1 MTDTATATGPWRT
14 GIHAVLYAL
23 FDDSEAV
30 DHAAMVRQV
39 DHVVAGGVA
48 GVTVLGLA
56 TEVGKLSFQERCR
69 VIDTVSAALA
79 GRLAFSVTIAGN
91 SVAEQRALLQVAGAA
106 GADWV
111 ILQPPVVGSYGPG
124 VYIDFLSRVAEATDL
139 PVAIQNAPQ
148 YLGRSL
154 SPEDIA
160 LLRGRCA
167 RLVGVKAE
175 DGALGLAALASAAPD
190 LALIGGRGGLEF
202 TDALRLGVTSFVL
215 APDVAP
221 RAARLLGLWTA
232 GQMAEAE
239 ALYGQSLP
247 AIVFAM
253 QSLEHLITYGK
264 RIYGHHAG
272 EVIHDR
278 APCLPPTPEGMALAA
293 HWAGVLAE
301 PA

>member
-1 MTDTATATGPWRT
+1 MAETEARPWQT

-23 FDDSEAV
+23 FDAAEVV
-30 DHAAMVRQV
+30 DHGAMARQV
-39 DHVVAGGVA
+39 DHVLSHGVA
-48 GVTVLGLA
+48 GVTILGLA
-56 TEVGKLSFQERCR
+56 TEVGKLSSEERCR
-69 VIDTVSAALA
+69 VIDTVSRAVA
-79 GRLAFSVTIAGN
+79 GRAAFSVTIAGN
-91 SVAEQRALLQVAGAA
+91 SVAEQRALVQVAEAA
-106 GADWV
+106 GADWL
-111 ILQPPVVGSYGPG
+111 ILQPPMVGSYGPG

-148 YLGRSL
+148 YLGRAL

-160 LLRGRCA
+160 LLRSRSA

-175 DGALGLAALASAAPD
+175 DGALGLAALARAAPD

-202 TDALRLGVTSFVL
+202 TDALRLGVRSFVL

-221 RAARLLGLWTA
+221 RAARLLALWHA
-232 GQMAEAE
+232 GKEAQAE

-264 RIYGHHAG
+264 RIYGLHAG
-272 EVIHDR
+272 AAIHDR
-278 APCLPPTPEGMALAA
+278 APCLPPTSEGLQLAA
-293 HWAGVLAE
+293 HWAEVLAE